1 MADEPATPDPVE
13 LVRRS
18 FEPING
24 RDVEATMNF
33 YSPDSI
39 WDMSLIGLG
48 TYEGLVEIRDFFED
62 WVAAYDDFEIEPQDI
77 LDFGNGI
84 VLAFIRQTARPVGS
98 SADVELRYASVSTW
112 KDGVNVRTTN
122 YADLGEARVAAQRL
136 AEQRGS

>member
-1 MADEPATPDPVE
+1 MMPVEPAQDPVE

-33 YSPDSI
+33 YGPDSV

-48 TYEGLVEIRDFFED
+48 TYEGPAAIRDFFED
-62 WVAAYDDFEIEPQDI
+62 WVAAYDDFEIEPEEI

-84 VLAFIRQTARPVGS
+84 VLAVVRQTARPVGS
-98 SADVELRYASVSTW
+98 NADVEVRYASVSTW
-112 KDGVNVRTTN
+112 EDGVNVRTTN
-122 YADLGEARVAAQRL
+122 YADRGEAWLAARRL
-136 AEQRGS
+136 AGQRG